1 MSGIDEWPCRIAYDI
16 QLPSVELVDRPTD
29 SAAMTTIQK
38 GMMNNE
44 E

>member
-1 MSGIDEWPCRIAYDI
+1 MKPAGLLDI

-29 SAAMTTIQK
+29 PAALTTIQK
-38 GMMNNE
+38 EMMNHE